1 MNKYELTVVL
11 DGKAGA
17 AKKKKVVEAFEKTLQ
32 IFKGAIK
39 ESKEWGVKEL
49 AYKIGKSE
57 SGLYLFFEIELDPA
71 GAKALDDKLRT
82 DVDVI
87 RYLLIRKEGSASA

>member
-1 MNKYELTVVL
+1 MNKYELTLVI

-17 AKKKKVVEAFEKTLQ
+17 AKKKKVTETLEKVVN

-57 SGLYLFFEIELDPA
+57 TGLYLFFELELDPE
-71 GAKALDDKLRT
+71 GVKALNDKLRT
-82 DVDVI
+82 DPDLL
-87 RYLLIRKEGSASA
+87 RFLLINKNK

>member
-17 AKKKKVVEAFEKTLQ
+17 AKKKKVTEAFEKVLAT
-32 IFKGAIK
+32 FKGAIK

-57 SGLYLFFEIELDPA
+57 TGLYLFFEIELDPK
-71 GAKALDDKLRT
+71 GVKALDEKLRT
-82 DVDVI
+82 DTDVI
-87 RYLLIRKEGSASA
+87 RYLLIRKEK

>member
-1 MNKYELTVVL
+1 MNKYELTLVL

-17 AKKKKVVEAFEKTLQ
+17 AKKKKVTESLDKILKV
-32 IFKGAIK
+32 FKGAIK

-57 SGLYLFFEIELDPA
+57 TGLYLSFELELPPA
-71 GAKALDDKLRT
+71 SVKQLNEKLR
-82 DVDVI
+82 VDSDII
-87 RYLLIRKEGSASA
+87 RYLVVRKDK